1 MTTSSTAA
9 APTGQPLAPH
19 RPDTFAGYAR
29 TYLARIRG
37 GDIGSLPAV
46 LGLVVLCVIFA
57 VVRPVFLTTGNF
69 ANLFLQGAQVTLIA
83 MGLVF
88 VLLIGEID
96 LSAGFTS
103 GLCASVAAVLL
114 TWHGMPWHV
123 AVAAALAT
131 GVVIGALLGTFVAK
145 VGIPSFVVTL
155 AGFLGFQGVMLMI
168 IRGGTIIPVNDSV
181 IVAIANRNMPPWL
194 GWVLTLLGIAG
205 FAAVQLI
212 SHQRRIARGLV
223 APPLAVVLVRI
234 GVLAV
239 VLGTA
244 VYVLNLERSRNPA
257 IVSLKGVPIVVPVIA
272 VLLIAGTF
280 LLNRTRYGRHL
291 YAVGGNREAARRA
304 GINVDRIRISAFI
317 ICSTMAAI
325 AGVVAASR
333 SNSVDATTGGSD
345 VLLLAVGAAVIGGT
359 SLFGGKG
366 RLVNAVIGGAVVAV
380 INNGMGLMGY
390 SAGVKFAVTGSVLLL
405 AAGVDALS
413 RRRAVATGTR

>member
-1 MTTSSTAA
+1 MTTTTTVPAGPPA
-9 APTGQPLAPH
+9 VTH
-19 RPDTFAGYAR
+19 RPETLAEYAR

-46 LGLVVLCVIFA
+46 LGLLVLCVIFTA
-57 VVRPVFLTTGNF
+57 VRPVFLTAGNF
-69 ANLFLQGAQVTLIA
+69 ANLFLQGAQITLIA

-88 VLLIGEID
+88 VLLVGEID
-96 LSAGFTS
+96 LSAGYTS

-114 TWHGMPWHV
+114 TWHNLPWYV
-123 AVAAALAT
+123 AVSAALAT
-131 GVVIGALLGTFVAK
+131 GVVIGLVLGVFVAR

-194 GWVLTLLGIAG
+194 GWVLAAAGVAG
-205 FAAVQLI
+205 FAAVQLY
-212 SHQRRIARGLV
+212 SQRRRVARGLV
-223 APPLAVVLVRI
+223 TPPLAVVLIRI
-234 GVLAV
+234 GVLAA
-239 VLGTA
+239 VLGAA

-257 IVSLKGVPIVVPVIA
+257 LVSLKGVPIVVPLIA

-280 LLNRTRYGRHL
+280 LLNRTAFGRHL

-304 GINVDRIRISAFI
+304 GINVDRICIAAFV

-366 RLVNAVIGGAVVAV
+366 RVVNAVIGGAVVAV